1 MLVPKITR
9 KRLAILAPAL
19 VLALAGCGDGFVT
32 PPPTVVPAA
41 AMSAVPPMPPP
52 APPTFQAV
60 PPDENTA
67 LVQPPEGLA
76 AQPYR
81 LEVEDTLDI
90 SVYGEED
97 LQHIEVPVRPDGMIS
112 FTFIGD
118 VTAAGRTVEDVRAE
132 MTQKL
137 GQYLRSPQ
145 VTLIAKDFAQKK
157 VYVGGEVKNPQVL
170 FLGGKEGTLLDALYK
185 VGLVTTNADLDG
197 AYLMRGNKVV
207 AVDFRELV
215 RGNVSRNVRLMDQ
228 DIVYVP
234 ESVHRHVYVLGEVER
249 NDAIPVSEPA
259 PILEMISRA
268 GGFTLN
274 ADRSEIA
281 VIRGG
286 LKAPQVAIVD
296 GKKLLMGDPSQNLM
310 VQPGDIVYVTL
321 SGAGRYRRFID
332 ELLRMISPIVQA
344 TIVSETVN
352 P

>member
-1 MLVPKITR
+1 MRARGNSMV
-9 KRLAILAPAL
+9 RLSILAPVAA
-19 VLALAGCGDGFVT
+19 LALAGCGDGFVT
-32 PPPTVVPAA
+32 PPPTVVPPSV
-41 AMSAVPPMPPP
+41 MSAPPLPTP

-60 PPDENTA
+60 PPEENTA
-67 LVQPPEGLA
+67 LVQPPAA

-81 LEVEDTLDI
+81 IEVEDTLDI

-97 LQHIEVPVRPDGMIS
+97 LQHVEVPVRPDGMIS

-118 VTAAGRTVEDVRAE
+118 VTAAGRTVEEVRAE
-132 MTQKL
+132 MTQRL

-157 VYVGGEVKNPQVL
+157 VYVGGEVKEPQDL
-170 FLGGKEGTLLDALYK
+170 MLGGREGTLLDALYK
-185 VGLVTTNADLDG
+185 VGLVTEKADLDG

-234 ESVHRHVYVLGEVER
+234 QSVQQYVYVLGEVER
-249 NDAIPVSEPA
+249 NDAFAVTRPA

-274 ADRSEIA
+274 ADRSEI
-281 VIRGG
+281 VVVRGG

-296 GKKLLMGDPSQNLM
+296 GKRLLLGDPGQNLL
-310 VQPGDIVYVTL
+310 VQPGDIIYVTL
-321 SGAGRYRRFID
+321 SGVGRYHRFID